1 MKNKEFLITL
11 EEALFLAEKETVVT
25 DAVFAKKIFDAYI
38 EQCKHNPLLV
48 EAFADAAV
56 FNAGRV
62 QGIREERKK

>member
-48 EAFADAAV
+48 EAFAYAAV

-62 QGIREERKK
+62 QGIREERNK